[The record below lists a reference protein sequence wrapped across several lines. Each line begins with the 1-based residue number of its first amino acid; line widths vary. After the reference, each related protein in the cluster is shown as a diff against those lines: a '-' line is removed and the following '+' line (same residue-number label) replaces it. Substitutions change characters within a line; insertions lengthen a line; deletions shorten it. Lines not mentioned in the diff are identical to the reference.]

1 MRRRSAPKREILPD
15 PKFTSEKLAKFVN
28 YVMRRGKKSI
38 AEKVVYGALELAA
51 QKINKSAGKADV
63 KKGKGKDDDSGR
75 DGGTVG
81 GVQSEL
87 QLLDQALDNIAPTV
101 EVRSRRVGG
110 SNYQVPVEIRP
121 SRRMA
126 LAMRWLIDA
135 AKERSEKDMTTRLAA
150 EILDAVG
157 GRGIAVKKREDVHRM
172 AKANQA
178 YAHFRW

>member
-51 QKINKSAGKADV
+51 LKINKSAGKAEV
-63 KKGKGKDDDSGR
+63 KKGKKDDDSGR
-75 DGGTVG
+75 EGSSGG

-87 QLLDQALDNIAPTV
+87 QLLDQALDNISPTV

-135 AKERSEKDMTTRLAA
+135 AKERSEKDMTSRLAA
-150 EILDAVG
+150 EILDAVS